1 MILNNDIVDIKKPDG
16 VCLPFLVV
24 DEFSVLFLYPS
35 IYSIKH

>member
-16 VCLPFLVV
+16 VCLPFLIV
-24 DEFSVLFLYPS
+24 DGFSVLFLYPS